1 MAPALA
7 RRRRDARWRP
17 EERPPS
23 KRVDGVIRKRT
34 PVWLFDLDNTLHD
47 ASHAAFEPI
56 SAAMTRYIAEHLEL
70 ADDAAAALRQRYWK
84 RYGATL
90 LGLVRHHAIDAA
102 HFLDHTH
109 RLPDLEA
116 RLRSSAHD
124 RAALRQRYWKRYG
137 ATLLGLVRHHAI
149 SAAHFLEHTHRL
161 PGLEDRLRSSAH
173 DRVALRRLRGRK
185 FVLTNAPRA
194 YALRVLDTLG
204 LATCFDGVIGIEDM
218 AMFGHLRPKPDARM
232 LRRVAARLKVAPA
245 RCVLV
250 EDTLEHQKAAR
261 GLGMT
266 TVWMRRYL
274 GGRFRGPPFAPRPS
288 VQTEPAAP
296 VEASRRTCPKPAYV
310 CARINSL
317 QKLMRA

>member
-1 MAPALA
+1 MALALA
-7 RRRRDARWRP
+7 RQRRRDVRRP
-17 EERPPS
+17 VDSRPLSERRDAPL
-23 KRVDGVIRKRT
+23 RKRH

-70 ADDAAAALRQRYWK
+70 ADDAATALRQRYWK

-109 RLPDLEA
+109 RLPNLEA

-124 RAALRQRYWKRYG
+124 RAALR
-137 ATLLGLVRHHAI
+137 
-149 SAAHFLEHTHRL
+149 RL
-161 PGLEDRLRSSAH
+161 P
-173 DRVALRRLRGRK
+173 GRK

-194 YALRVLDTLG
+194 YALRVLDSLG
-204 LATCFDGVIGIEDM
+204 VAAQFDGVLSIEDM
-218 AMFGHLRPKPDARM
+218 AMFGHIRPKPDARM
-232 LRRVAARLKVAPA
+232 LRRVAARLKVAPT

-274 GGRFRGPPFAPRPS
+274 GGRYRGAPS
-288 VQTEPAAP
+288 VPFQTRLRVLPAKAE
-296 VEASRRTCPKPAYV
+296 VGVHACPKPAYV

-317 QKLMRA
+317 QKLMRRA

>member
-1 MAPALA
+1 MALALA
-7 RRRRDARWRP
+7 RQRRRDVRRP
-17 EERPPS
+17 VDSRPLSERRDAPL
-23 KRVDGVIRKRT
+23 RKRH

-70 ADDAAAALRQRYWK
+70 ADDAATALRQRYWK

-109 RLPDLEA
+109 RLPNLEA

-124 RAALRQRYWKRYG
+124 RAALR
-137 ATLLGLVRHHAI
+137 
-149 SAAHFLEHTHRL
+149 RL
-161 PGLEDRLRSSAH
+161 P
-173 DRVALRRLRGRK
+173 GRK

-194 YALRVLDTLG
+194 YALRVLDSLG
-204 LATCFDGVIGIEDM
+204 VAAQFDGVLSIEDM

-232 LRRVAARLKVAPA
+232 LRRVAARLKVAPT

-274 GGRFRGPPFAPRPS
+274 GGRYRGAPSAPS
-288 VQTEPAAP
+288 QTRLRASPAQ
-296 VEASRRTCPKPAYV
+296 VEVGVHACPKPAYV

-317 QKLMRA
+317 QKLMRHA

>member
-1 MAPALA
+1 MALALA
-7 RRRRDARWRP
+7 RQRRRDVRRP
-17 EERPPS
+17 VDSRPLSERRDAPL
-23 KRVDGVIRKRT
+23 RKRH

-70 ADDAAAALRQRYWK
+70 ADDAATALRQRYWK

-109 RLPDLEA
+109 RLPNLEA

-124 RAALRQRYWKRYG
+124 RAALR
-137 ATLLGLVRHHAI
+137 
-149 SAAHFLEHTHRL
+149 RL
-161 PGLEDRLRSSAH
+161 P
-173 DRVALRRLRGRK
+173 GRK

-194 YALRVLDTLG
+194 YALRVLDSLG
-204 LATCFDGVIGIEDM
+204 VAAQFDGVLSIEDM

-232 LRRVAARLKVAPA
+232 LRRVAARLKVAPT

-274 GGRFRGPPFAPRPS
+274 GGRYRGAPS
-288 VQTEPAAP
+288 VPFQTRLRALPAKMEVGVHA
-296 VEASRRTCPKPAYV
+296 CPKPAYV

-317 QKLMRA
+317 QKLMRRA